1 MTSNTPQARTRG
13 IFRKGS
19 TSLFA
24 TAGVVGALLLGGTA
38 YAQTANTAPVANA
51 DVMTVVEDTSTILT
65 VLTNDTDADSNTLTI
80 SGFTQ
85 PAHGSLI
92 SNLGVS
98 LTYVP
103 AANYSGADS
112 FGYTI
117 SDGNGGTATATVA
130 VTVTPVND
138 APVAVADV
146 NSFVIG
152 ATSIAVLTN
161 DTDADGNTLTLVS
174 ATPGAHGTTSINGAN
189 VLYTPA
195 TGYVG
200 ADSFT
205 YVVSDGQSATAT
217 GTVTV
222 TVVPAGT
229 NVPPVAVNDTVSVK
243 VDTAK
248 TITVLANDT
257 DANSGD
263 TLALVSVTSPAHGTA
278 VVNATGTVT
287 YTPVAAY
294 LGSDSFTYVVR
305 DAAGLTATGTVNI
318 TVKAATSGDDDDDDG
333 DHANKDDKDACK
345 KGGWLAF
352 LFRNQ
357 GQCVSTAARGGD
369 IRANVDHQDD
379 DRDHEDDHD
388 GDDESNRSSDS
399 RGKSGEN
406 HGNGHG
412 NSQGKGKGRN

>member
-1 MTSNTPQARTRG
+1 MTLKTPRTNTRG
-13 IFRKGS
+13 ILRKGS
-19 TSLFA
+19 TTVFA

-38 YAQTANTAPVANA
+38 YAQTANTAPVATA
-51 DVMTVVEDTSTILT
+51 DTVTVVEDTSTILT
-65 VLTNDTDADSNTLTI
+65 VLTNDTDADSNTLTV
-80 SGFTQ
+80 SGFTM
-85 PAHGSLI
+85 PAHGSLV
-92 SNLGVS
+92 SNAGVS

-103 AANYSGADS
+103 AANYSGTDS
-112 FGYTI
+112 FDYTI
-117 SDGNGGTATATVA
+117 SDGNGGAATATVS

-146 NSFVIG
+146 NAFVIG

-174 ATPGAHGTTSINGAN
+174 ATQGAHGTTSISGSS

-200 ADSFT
+200 ADTFT
-205 YVVSDGQSATAT
+205 YVVSDGQTATAT
-217 GTVTV
+217 GTVTL

-229 NVPPVAVNDTVSVK
+229 NVPPVAVNDTVTVK

-248 TITVLANDT
+248 TIAVLANDT

-263 TLALVSVTSPAHGTA
+263 VLALVSVTSPAHGTA

-287 YTPVAAY
+287 YTPTAAY

-318 TVKAATSGDDDDDDG
+318 TVNATTNGDDDDDDE
-333 DHANKDDKDACK
+333 DRDNAKKDAKDECK
-345 KGGWLAF
+345 KGGWLSF

-369 IRANVDHQDD
+369 IHTNVDADHDDEDD
-379 DRDHEDDHD
+379 D
-388 GDDESNRSSDS
+388 DDESDRSSKS
-399 RGKSGEN
+399 RGKSGES
-406 HGNGHG
+406 HG
-412 NSQGKGKGRN
+412 NSQGKGRN

>member
-1 MTSNTPQARTRG
+1 MGITLTSNTTQTKRFG
-13 IFRKGS
+13 GGLRKGS
-19 TSLFA
+19 KTVFA

-51 DVMTVVEDTSTILT
+51 DAMTVVEDTSTILT
-65 VLTNDTDADSNTLTI
+65 VLTNDTDADGNTLTV
-80 SGFTQ
+80 SGFTM
-85 PAHGSLI
+85 PAHGSLV
-92 SNLGVS
+92 SNAGVS

-103 AANYSGADS
+103 AANYTGTDS
-112 FGYTI
+112 FNYTI
-117 SDGNGGTATATVA
+117 SDGNGGTATATVS

-146 NSFVIG
+146 NAFVIG
-152 ATSIAVLTN
+152 ATSIAVLAN
-161 DTDADGNTLTLVS
+161 DTDADGNTLTIVS
-174 ATPGAHGTTSINGAN
+174 ATQGAHGTTSISGAN

-200 ADSFT
+200 ADTFT
-205 YVVSDGQSATAT
+205 YVVSDGQTATAT
-217 GTVTV
+217 GTVTL
-222 TVVPAGT
+222 TVVAAGT

-248 TITVLANDT
+248 TIAVLANDT

-263 TLALVSVTSPAHGTA
+263 VLALVSVTSPAHGTA

-305 DAAGLTATGTVNI
+305 DAAGLTATGTVTI
-318 TVKAATSGDDDDDDG
+318 TVKAATSGDDDDDDEDRG
-333 DHANKDDKDACK
+333 HPNKADMEACK
-345 KGGWLAF
+345 KGGWLSF

-357 GQCVSTAARGGD
+357 GQCVSSAAR
-369 IRANVDHQDD
+369 
-379 DRDHEDDHD
+379 D
-388 GDDESNRSSDS
+388 G
-399 RGKSGEN
+399 
-406 HGNGHG
+406 HGNGNANANAGDDNDDEDDDDNDDNKKSKSG
-412 NSQGKGKGRN
+412 NNQGKGKAKGRN